1 MEAQKVDRHIDTD
14 CPGQILPQPVRP
26 KPKAFGFSTA
36 RNTINT
42 PAAATAH
49 ERLPALNFTLL
60 NETKLRKK
68 LNDIGIPAHGNRQA
82 MEKRYKEW
90 AMMWNANCDSSR
102 PKTKQ
107 ELLRDLDGWERTQ
120 GSLAPTSSH
129 AANLGAQIKDKNFD
143 GAGWSTK
150 HSGSFKDLIA
160 NARKSR
166 PAKSAETVPKPPEEA
181 QPAEEIPATSII
193 GEAAENGELHSNHPD
208 GKPLPILPAQ
218 PEAIPVESSVTIHL
232 MSPTRGQ
239 MNGGG
244 IPPG

>member
-1 MEAQKVDRHIDTD
+1 MEADKVYRHLDTD
-14 CPGQILPQPVRP
+14 CPGQIIPQPVQP
-26 KPKAFGFSTA
+26 KPKTFGFSTA
-36 RNTINT
+36 RSTIKT
-42 PAAATAH
+42 PAAAATTH
-49 ERLPALNFTLL
+49 LPVLNFTLL

-102 PKTKQ
+102 PKTRQ
-107 ELLRDLDGWERTQ
+107 ELLRDLDVWERTQ

-143 GAGWSTK
+143 GTGWSTK
-150 HSGSFKDLIA
+150 HSDSFKDLIA

-166 PAKSAETVPKPPEEA
+166 PVKSAETAPKPPEEV
-181 QPAEEIPATSII
+181 QPAEEMPATSTIS
-193 GEAAENGELHSNHPD
+193 EASENAELHSNNPD
-208 GKPLPILPAQ
+208 GKPLPILGTQ
-218 PEAIPVESSVTIHL
+218 PQAIPVGSSVAIHL
-232 MSPTRGQ
+232 TSPTRGQ
-239 MNGGG
+239 MNGGS